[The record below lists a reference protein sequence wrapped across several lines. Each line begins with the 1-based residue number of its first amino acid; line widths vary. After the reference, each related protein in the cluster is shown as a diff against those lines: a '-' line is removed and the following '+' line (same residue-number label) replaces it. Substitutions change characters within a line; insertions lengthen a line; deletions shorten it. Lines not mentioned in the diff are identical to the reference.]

1 MRGSGR
7 LPRTEST
14 FMEMCKSWRTIRMS
28 GRCRQGVRIS
38 EEGMKWSSSLSLS
51 LCLLMIL
58 YWESFVSSFFLFV
71 IVTIFITITT
81 IIEMIVVFLSKYN
94 KSNPRSFCSYRHHNI
109 KKGYIHIW
117 PCLFTSYSLY
127 ILRFPLLLFSHSSR
141 IYHHSIS
148 LSSSLTFIIIHQ
160 FLTYFASSVI
170 IFSLHT
176 NAYLTLPTSLCTLFQ
191 WKYTQGF
198 LSTCL
203 FIYICMVGLGMN
215 SVIFVC
221 SLVLLD
227 ILFARFCCVSICIF
241 VL

>member
-58 YWESFVSSFFLFV
+58 YWESFVSLFFLFV

-81 IIEMIVVFLSKYN
+81 IIEIIVVFLSKYN

-109 KKGYIHIW
+109 KKDIYIYDHASLHHILCIYVVFLSSFLI
-117 PCLFTSYSLY
+117 PLVFTIILF
-127 ILRFPLLLFSHSSR
+127 RFPLLLPSS
-141 IYHHSIS
+141 
-148 LSSSLTFIIIHQ
+148 
-160 FLTYFASSVI
+160 
-170 IFSLHT
+170 
-176 NAYLTLPTSLCTLFQ
+176 
-191 WKYTQGF
+191 
-198 LSTCL
+198 
-203 FIYICMVGLGMN
+203 
-215 SVIFVC
+215 
-221 SLVLLD
+221 
-227 ILFARFCCVSICIF
+227 
-241 VL
+241 